1 MLLDVTGS
9 HRSVRALSGLGI
21 AWEKYKSG
29 ILQACHDLRRQGCRD
44 LRVSGIGGSF
54 IAQRRLSVS
63 HGRAARWI

>member
-29 ILQACHDLRRQGCRD
+29 ILQACHDL
-44 LRVSGIGGSF
+44 
-54 IAQRRLSVS
+54 
-63 HGRAARWI
+63 